1 MAKLIIVEG
10 NSNDKDNVR
19 VLFAKGEKGD
29 KGDSG
34 GVWGAISGKISE
46 QDDLQEEFSN
56 LTKSSL
62 QLGTPSGTIT
72 GTGVVLQAGE
82 VTAVGHAD
90 MQSDAI
96 TDIIL
101 TGGDAYATGN
111 VFCNKIIL
119 SSNNTLYI
127 TFKNTS
133 NSEIKFDFSIRF
145 WNPQN

>member
-1 MAKLIIVEG
+1 MAKLIVVEG
-10 NSNDKDNVR
+10 NSNAKDNVR

-46 QDDLQEEFSN
+46 QADLQEEFSN

-72 GTGVVLQAGE
+72 GAGVVLQAGE

-90 MQSDAI
+90 LQTDAI

-111 VFCNKIIL
+111 VFCNKVIL

-133 NSEIKFDFSIRF
+133 SSEIKFDFSIRF

>member
-1 MAKLIIVEG
+1 MAKLIVVEG

-19 VLFAKGEKGD
+19 LLFAKGEKGD

-46 QDDLQEEFSN
+46 QDDLQEEFSK

-72 GTGVVLQAGE
+72 GTPVLQAGE

-90 MQSDAI
+90 LQTDAVI
-96 TDIIL
+96 DVTL
-101 TGGDAYATGN
+101 TAGDVYAAGA

>member
-1 MAKLIIVEG
+1 MAKLIVVEG

-19 VLFAKGEKGD
+19 LLFAKGEKGD

-46 QDDLQEEFSN
+46 QDDLQEEFSK

-90 MQSDAI
+90 LQ
-96 TDIIL
+96 TDDVIDVTL
-101 TGGDAYATGN
+101 TAGDVYAAGA

-133 NSEIKFDFSIRF
+133 NSEIKFDFLVRF